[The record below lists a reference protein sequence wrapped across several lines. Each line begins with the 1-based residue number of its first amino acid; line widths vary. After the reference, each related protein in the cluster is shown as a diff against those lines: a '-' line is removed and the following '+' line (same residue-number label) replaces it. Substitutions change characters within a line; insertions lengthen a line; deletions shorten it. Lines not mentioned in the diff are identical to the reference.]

1 MGYRVQ
7 VFALSNMIKKLL
19 PKSLQAQLIL
29 LMLGVVL
36 LVQAGTFVTV
46 SWSWRQ
52 FTQKVAIDLT
62 LTTLRTMQRT
72 LVNMPAEKRAAF
84 VKQVSDGQW
93 HLWSRS
99 LPSHT
104 RLERSDKPKKEYAK
118 QNQAVPYKFRRAL
131 SPFVDALNQSLGSHI
146 RVALSHDRNPNVY
159 VSLLTYTDHNSGTL
173 TREWLVIP
181 IDRIT
186 PSVSTPIIVFW
197 LTGMGLLLLLAAA
210 FSWHITRPLTKLAK
224 AADQLAA
231 GNPKRVV
238 PSGPQETVILSERF
252 NAMLDAL
259 NESAT
264 VQRTLLAGLPH
275 DLKGP
280 LSRMWLRI
288 EMLDKSS
295 FQDGM
300 RNDLK
305 DMQRMVDQFIGFV
318 RGYDSASYNFMP
330 ISTNEWLQE
339 KVHTWASTGCNITLT
354 DTTSESIIIK
364 ADTLALD
371 RLIDNLIANALQHGK
386 EPIEIF
392 LYADQNSVIIMVTD
406 HGPGIA
412 PDQQAEALRPFSRL
426 DQARTKTGSVGL
438 GLALA
443 EAIAKSH
450 NGCME
455 LQFAHGKG
463 LIVKISLP
471 RTVD

>member
-1 MGYRVQ
+1 MGYRVPFFTL
-7 VFALSNMIKKLL
+7 VIMIKKLL

-29 LMLGVVL
+29 LTLGVVL
-36 LVQAGTFVTV
+36 LVQAATFITV

-52 FTQKVAIDLT
+52 FTQKVAIDLA
-62 LTTLRTMQRT
+62 LTTLRTLQGT
-72 LVNMPAEKRAAF
+72 LANTPAEKRAAL

-104 RLERSDKPKKEYAK
+104 RLERSDQTPKERLNQK
-118 QNQAVPYKFRRAL
+118 QQVPYKFRRAL
-131 SPFVDALNQSLGSHI
+131 SPFVDALNQSLGSNV

-159 VSLLTYTDHNSGTL
+159 VSLLTYTDQSSGQL
-173 TREWLVIP
+173 THEWLVIP

-186 PSVSTPIIVFW
+186 PSVSTPVIVFW

-224 AADQLAA
+224 AADQLAS

-238 PSGPQETVILSERF
+238 PSGPRETIILSERF

-275 DLKGP
+275 DLKAP

-295 FQDGM
+295 FQEGM
-300 RNDLK
+300 RTDLK

-318 RGYDSASYNFMP
+318 RGYDSASYSFVP
-330 ISTNEWLQE
+330 INTNEWLQE
-339 KVHTWASTGCNITLT
+339 KVHTWASTGCNIKLI
-354 DTTSESIIIK
+354 DTTPEPIFIQ
-364 ADTLALD
+364 ADTLALA
-371 RLIDNLIANALQHGK
+371 RLIDNLVTNALQHGK
-386 EPIEIF
+386 EPIEIT
-392 LYADQNSVIIMVTD
+392 LGADQKCAIITVTD
-406 HGPGIA
+406 YGPGIT

-443 EAIAKSH
+443 EAITKSH

-455 LQFAHGKG
+455 LKYIPDQG
-463 LIVKISLP
+463 LTVEIRLP
-471 RTVD
+471 RTI